1 MISIPVPKLTRR
13 DYGAFELRNF
23 INIATQRGFVVTMG
37 LILLL
42 LLIQFAYKTATTRTF
57 LRPPKIQKITL
68 ADLPPPETE
77 TPDTPPPPPPPD
89 VVFTGAEARAG
100 TPVPVPEAELA
111 PDMRD
116 FANMDELAVSSSSND
131 AVVDMGQFNKVDVN
145 QPIEVVK
152 EEEPDPDEFIATDK
166 ELDLVSIQKDINNY
180 IKYPEMAK
188 RAGIE
193 GTVNL
198 RILIGKDG
206 RIKKTMVLNDA
217 NEYLK
222 KAAQEAAMQVVTT
235 PALQGNK
242 PVEHWVTIPVR
253 FSLRSY

>member
-23 INIATQRGFVVTMG
+23 INIATQRGFIVTMS

-42 LLIQFAYKTATTRTF
+42 LLIQFAYKKATTRTF

-77 TPDTPPPPPPPD
+77 APDTPPPPPPPD

-100 TPVPVPEAELA
+100 TPVAIPDAEMT

-116 FANMDELAVSSSSND
+116 FANVDDLAVSSSSND

-152 EEEPDPDEFIATDK
+152 EEEPDPDEFIAADK
-166 ELDLVSIQKDINNY
+166 EPDGDFIRKEILRNAV
-180 IKYPEMAK
+180 YPAVAQ
-188 RAGIE
+188 RANME
-193 GTVNL
+193 GTVTL
-198 RILIGKDG
+198 QVLIGKDG
-206 RIKKTMVLNDA
+206 RIKKTKILNST
-217 NEYLK
+217 NEIFE
-222 KAAQEAAMQVVTT
+222 KAAQEAALKVVAT

-242 PVEHWVTIPVR
+242 PIEYWMTIPVR
-253 FSLRSY
+253 FSLRN

>member
-23 INIATQRGFVVTMG
+23 INIATQRGFIVTMG

-42 LLIQFAYKTATTRTF
+42 LLIQFAYKSATTRTF

-100 TPVPVPEAELA
+100 TPVPIPEAEMA

-116 FANMDELAVSSSSND
+116 FANVDDLAVSSSSND

-152 EEEPDPDEFIATDK
+152 EEEPDPGDFIAVDQEPDGDFIRK
-166 ELDLVSIQKDINNY
+166 EILRNAV
-180 IKYPEMAK
+180 YPAVAQ
-188 RAGIE
+188 RANME
-193 GTVNL
+193 GTVTL
-198 RILIGKDG
+198 QVLIGKDG
-206 RIKKTMVLNDA
+206 RIRKTRILNST
-217 NEYLK
+217 NEIFE
-222 KAAQEAAMQVVTT
+222 KAAQEAAMKVVAT

-242 PVEHWVTIPVR
+242 PLEYWMTIPVR
-253 FSLRSY
+253 FTLRN

>member
-23 INIATQRGFVVTMG
+23 INIATQRGFIMTMG

-42 LLIQFAYKTATTRTF
+42 LLIQFVYKSATTRNF

-68 ADLPPPETE
+68 ADLPPPESE
-77 TPDTPPPPPPPD
+77 APDTPPPPPPPD

-131 AVVDMGQFNKVDVN
+131 AKLDMDQFYKVDVN

-152 EEEPDPDEFIATDK
+152 EEEPDPDEFVAADK
-166 ELDLVSIQKDINNY
+166 EPDGDFIRKEIMRYAV
-180 IKYPEMAK
+180 YPAVAQ
-188 RAGIE
+188 RANME
-193 GTVNL
+193 GTVTL
-198 RILIGKDG
+198 QVLIGKDG
-206 RIKKTMVLNDA
+206 RIKKNKILNSTS
-217 NEYLK
+217 EIFE
-222 KAAQEAAMQVVTT
+222 KAAQDAAIKVVAT

-242 PVEHWVTIPVR
+242 PIEYWMTIPVR
-253 FSLRSY
+253 FTLRN

>member
-23 INIATQRGFVVTMG
+23 INIATQRGFIVTMG

-42 LLIQFAYKTATTRTF
+42 LLIQFAYKSATTRTF

-100 TPVPVPEAELA
+100 TPVPIPEAEMA

-116 FANMDELAVSSSSND
+116 FANVDDLAVSSSSND

-152 EEEPDPDEFIATDK
+152 EEEPDPEEFIAADK
-166 ELDLVSIQKDINNY
+166 EPDGDFIRKEILRNAV
-180 IKYPEMAK
+180 YPAVAQ
-188 RAGIE
+188 RANME
-193 GTVNL
+193 GTVTL
-198 RILIGKDG
+198 QVLIGKDG
-206 RIKKTMVLNDA
+206 RIKKTKILSSTNDIF
-217 NEYLK
+217 E
-222 KAAQEAAMQVVTT
+222 KAAQEAAMKVVAT

-242 PVEHWVTIPVR
+242 PIEYWMTIPVR
-253 FSLRSY
+253 FTLRN